1 MTHVPPDGSPR
12 PPSDGYARLRRL
24 WETHR
29 KDAFPAADTNDSRL
43 QEVALYE
50 SWLGSIVEAALAR
63 GGWLGPAHAGML
75 EARRAESSSALWS
88 AAAELG
94 EPVRSYVA
102 RLMTI
107 EDLLSTLPSDR

>member
-1 MTHVPPDGSPR
+1 VTGDGSR
-12 PPSDGYARLRRL
+12 TPPSEGYVRLKRL
-24 WETHR
+24 WEAHR
-29 KDAFPAADTNDSRL
+29 KDAFPASGTSDPRL
-43 QEVALYE
+43 QEIGLYD

-63 GGWLGPAHAGML
+63 GGRLGRAHAGML
-75 EARRAESSSALWS
+75 EARRAESSPALWS

-107 EDLLSTLPSDR
+107 EDLLGTLPHDR